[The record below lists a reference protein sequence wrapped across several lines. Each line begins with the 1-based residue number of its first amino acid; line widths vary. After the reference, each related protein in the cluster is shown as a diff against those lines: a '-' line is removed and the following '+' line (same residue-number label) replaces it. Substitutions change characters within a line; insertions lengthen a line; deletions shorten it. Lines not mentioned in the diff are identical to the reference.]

1 MIISYTSYVSR
12 IGLIV
17 LFNEI
22 EDGDRY
28 ICVGHFENEQVLEQT
43 HIFIRE
49 RKGYDQVFYYKDN
62 LMLFSQHID
71 AFKIDNAEYIDLM
84 RDKVAFKI
92 IG

>member
-28 ICVGHFENEQVLEQT
+28 ICVGTMKDECLIEGT

-49 RKGYDQVFYYKDN
+49 RKDYDQVFYYKDK
-62 LMLFSQHID
+62 LLLFSKHID
-71 AFKIDNAEYIDLM
+71 AFRIDNEEYIALM